1 MAKILTVES
10 DHRIQR
16 TIGRALMMQGHDV
29 HQVGHGSAALRIAAE
44 RRFDV
49 AVVSDELGGHN
60 VLQKMRALQP
70 ACMRILVSAPPSMLP
85 AMDAVNRGEIS
96 GVVPRP
102 FSVMTMLEAIEGSL
116 ETRRRMLEVAR
127 VQQAAARIEEM
138 AMLEECF
145 TNDHIQVALQP
156 VLSSGSRQLVGF
168 EALLRSDH
176 TVLSGPL
183 AVLRAAEQHDRIN
196 TVADI
201 VFRRVQQWLTVLP
214 ESVSLF
220 INLHP
225 DELSE
230 PARLA
235 DRLAPFADQASRVV
249 LEITERSRLQSIYG
263 WEESLQRATEM
274 GFSIAV
280 DDLGSGYSSLS
291 VLADLQPKYIK
302 MDMSI
307 VRGVN
312 ASSRK
317 RRMVNM
323 LCRFA
328 EATGSKLI
336 AEGVETPE
344 EAQALTE
351 AGTHLMQGY
360 LFGRPSQNIME
371 IQRHI
376 SAG

>member
-10 DHRIQR
+10 DHRLQR
-16 TIGRALMMQGHDV
+16 TIGRALLMQGHDV

-49 AVVSDELGGHN
+49 AVVSGALSGHT

-70 ACMRILVSAPPSMLP
+70 ACMRILISAPPSMLP

-96 GVVPRP
+96 GVLPRP
-102 FSVMTMLEAIEGSL
+102 FSVMTMLEAVEGSL

-127 VQQAAARIEEM
+127 VQQAAARIEEL
-138 AMLEECF
+138 AMLDECF
-145 TNDHIQVALQP
+145 ARDHIQIALQP
-156 VLSSGSRQLVGF
+156 VLRSDSRLLVGF

-176 TVLSGPL
+176 AVLSGPL
-183 AVLRAAEQHDRIN
+183 AVLRAAEQHDRIDA
-196 TVADI
+196 VADV
-201 VFRRVQQWLTVLP
+201 VFRRVRQWLTLLP
-214 ESVSLF
+214 DSVSLF

-230 PARLA
+230 PDRLAARLA
-235 DRLAPFADQASRVV
+235 PLAGHASRVV

-263 WEESLQRATEM
+263 WEDSLQRATEM

-291 VLADLQPKYIK
+291 VLADLQPQYIK

-307 VRGVN
+307 VRGVD

-344 EAQALTE
+344 EAAVLTE
-351 AGTHLMQGY
+351 AGTHLLQGY
-360 LFGRPSQNIME
+360 LFGRPSLDAME
-371 IQRHI
+371 IHQHI
-376 SAG
+376 STG